1 MPCRPPPPD
10 GVFACVA
17 LSAFELPGAFGED
30 LEQDFNFWELL
41 GNFLGTVLGQQS
53 CPLMGNVVPL
63 LPRPSAFELP
73 GALGEHLEQDFN
85 LRELWG
91 NFWEPIFNFWDLLGN
106 SGFRVSGF
114 RVWGLGFWV
123 WCTSAPKF
131 QK

>member
-53 CPLMGNVVPL
+53 CPLMGSVVPF

-73 GALGEHLEQDFN
+73 GAFGEHLEQDSN
-85 LRELWG
+85 LWGLWG

-106 SGFRVSGF
+106 LGFRVLGF
-114 RVWGLGFWV
+114 RVWGFRVRGV
-123 WCTSAPKF
+123 M
-131 QK
+131 

>member
-17 LSAFELPGAFGED
+17 LTAFELPGAFGED

-53 CPLMGNVVPL
+53 CPLMGSVVPF

-73 GALGEHLEQDFN
+73 GAFGEHLEQDSN
-85 LRELWG
+85 LWGLWG
-91 NFWEPIFNFWDLLGN
+91 NFWEPIFNFWGLWGN
-106 SGFRVSGF
+106 LGFRVLGF
-114 RVWGLGFWV
+114 RVWGFRVQGV
-123 WCTSAPKF
+123 M
-131 QK
+131 

>member
-53 CPLMGNVVPL
+53 CPLMGSVVPF

-73 GALGEHLEQDFN
+73 GAFGEHLEQDSN
-85 LRELWG
+85 LWGLWG
-91 NFWEPIFNFWDLLGN
+91 NFWEPIFIFWDLLGN
-106 SGFRVSGF
+106 LGFRVLGF
-114 RVWGLGFWV
+114 RVWGFR
-123 WCTSAPKF
+123 F
-131 QK
+131 